1 LQGCGIASAGLT
13 ATNFTNGEAHMKI
26 PLTPIRFLRYAREQF
41 PDTVGVVC
49 GEHRF
54 TYAQFSERVAR
65 LAGALTAAGA
75 KPGDRIAFLST
86 NCHRL
91 LEAYY
96 GVLEAGCILL
106 PLNIRLGPQELA
118 FVLNDAQ
125 ARFLFLEP
133 MFLPLAEPLRAA
145 VPSLESSILLHGEP
159 QASWLVAQNYDSLLA
174 GSLPFECDFTQVD
187 EDSVAEL
194 FYTSG
199 SSDRP
204 KGVMLT
210 HRNIYL
216 HALSVLAAGQT
227 SPATL
232 GEMSC
237 KSVMLH
243 TIPLF
248 HANGWGTAHTI
259 TVVGGMHVM
268 IHQFNPAEVFRLI
281 ERERVSTCAM
291 VPTMVTALAHSPERH
306 KYDLRS
312 LQTIIIG
319 GAASSPALVKEVQ
332 EKMDCACISGY
343 GLTETCPT
351 LAKSPTKA
359 GILSEGEHRYAR
371 QAMTGYA
378 IPGVELRVLGP
389 DGKEVPHNG
398 TAMGE
403 IVVRGDVVMK
413 GYWRQPQATQ
423 AAMEGGWFHTGDVAT
438 VDPYNYIQIVD
449 RKKEIIVSGGENIS
463 SLEVEKVLFAHPAVY
478 EAVVIPVPDETW
490 GEVPKAL
497 VVLKPG
503 VSAAENEIVEF
514 CRARLSHYK
523 CPRSV
528 DFLDSLPKTGTGKIL
543 KRELRQRYWT
553 TQSSAVSSTGEET
566 SYASLGRVRL
576 KPLR

>member
-1 LQGCGIASAGLT
+1 
-13 ATNFTNGEAHMKI
+13 MKI
-26 PLTPIRFLRYAREQF
+26 PLTPLRFLRYAREQF
-41 PDTVGVVC
+41 PNKVGVVC
-49 GEHRF
+49 GDQRF
-54 TYAQFSERVAR
+54 TYAQFAERSAR
-65 LAGALTAAGA
+65 LAAAVIAAGA
-75 KPGDRIAFLST
+75 RPGDRIAFLSS

-96 GVLEAGCILL
+96 GVLEAGCVLL
-106 PLNIRLGPQELA
+106 PLNIRLAPQELA

-125 ARFLFLEP
+125 ARFLFAEISL
-133 MFLPLAEPLRAA
+133 LPLAESFRTA
-145 VPSLESSILLHGEP
+145 VPSIETTFLLDGQP
-159 QASWLVAQNYDSLLA
+159 QASWLAAQNYDDLLA
-174 GSLPFECDFTQVD
+174 ASPPFECDFTQID

-227 SPATL
+227 CPTTI

-237 KSVMLH
+237 QTVLLQ

-259 TVVGGMHVM
+259 TVAGGTHVM
-268 IHQFNPAEVFRLI
+268 IHHFNPIDVFRLI

-291 VPTMVTALAHSPERH
+291 VPTMVTALVHSPERP
-306 KYDLRS
+306 KYDLSS
-312 LQTIIIG
+312 LSTIIIG
-319 GAASSPALVKEVQ
+319 GAASSPTLVREAEDKLG
-332 EKMDCACISGY
+332 CTCISGY

-351 LAKSPTKA
+351 LAKSAMKL
-359 GILSEGEHRYAR
+359 GLGWEGEQHNAG
-371 QAMTGYA
+371 QAMTGFA
-378 IPGVELRVLGP
+378 IPGVELRVLGA

-398 TAMGE
+398 IAMGE
-403 IVVRGDVVMK
+403 IVVRGDVVMS
-413 GYWRQPQATQ
+413 GYWRQPEATA
-423 AAMEGGWFHTGDVAT
+423 AAMKDGWFHTGDVAT
-438 VDPYNYIQIVD
+438 VDAHNYLQIVD

-463 SLEVEKVLFAHPAVY
+463 SLEVEKVLSAHPAVY
-478 EAVVIPVPDETW
+478 ESAVIPVPDAKW
-490 GEVPKAL
+490 GEVPKAI

-503 VSAAENEIVEF
+503 AKAEEEELLEY

-528 DFLDSLPKTGTGKIL
+528 EFLESLPRTGTGKVL
-543 KRELRQRYWT
+543 KRELRKRHWT
-553 TQSSAVSSTGEET
+553 AQKSTVEHTAEK
-566 SYASLGRVRL
+566 V
-576 KPLR
+576 

>member
-1 LQGCGIASAGLT
+1 M
-13 ATNFTNGEAHMKI
+13 NI
-26 PLTPIRFLRYAREQF
+26 PLTPVRFLRYAREQF
-41 PDTVGVVC
+41 PDKVGVVC
-49 GEHRF
+49 GDQRF
-54 TYAQFSERVAR
+54 TYAQFAERTSR
-65 LAGALTAAGA
+65 LAGALITAGA

-96 GVLEAGCILL
+96 GVLEAGCVLL
-106 PLNIRLGPQELA
+106 PLNIRLAPQELA

-125 ARFLFLEP
+125 ARFLFIEP
-133 MFLPLAEPLRAA
+133 MFLPLAEPLRTAA
-145 VPSLESSILLHGEP
+145 PSIEASFLLDGQP
-159 QASWLVAQNYDSLLA
+159 QASWLEPQNYDQLLSA
-174 GSLPFECDFTQVD
+174 SSPFECDFTQID

-227 SPATL
+227 SPNTL

-237 KSVMLH
+237 NSVLLH

-259 TVVGGMHVM
+259 TVVGGTHVM
-268 IHQFNPAEVFRLI
+268 IHQFNPVEVFRLV
-281 ERERVSTCAM
+281 ERERVTTCAM
-291 VPTMVTALAHSPERH
+291 VPTMVTALVNFPQRP
-306 KYDLRS
+306 KYDVSSLR
-312 LQTIIIG
+312 TIIIG
-319 GAASSPALVKEVQ
+319 GAASSPTLVKEVE
-332 EKMDCACISGY
+332 EKLGCTCISGY

-351 LAKSPTKA
+351 LAKSPMKS
-359 GILSEGEHRYAR
+359 GLPWVGEQRYAG
-371 QAMTGYA
+371 QAMTGFA

-389 DGKEVPHNG
+389 DGREVAHDG
-398 TAMGE
+398 TVIGE

-413 GYWRQPQATQ
+413 GYWRQPEATQ
-423 AAMEGGWFHTGDVAT
+423 AVMEGGWFHTGDVAT
-438 VDPYNYIQIVD
+438 VDPHNYIRIVD

-463 SLEVEKVLFAHPAVY
+463 SLEVEKTLSAHPAVY
-478 EAVVIPVPDETW
+478 EAVVIPVPDQKW
-490 GEVPKAL
+490 GEVPKAV

-503 VSAAENEIVEF
+503 AKTTEDELLEF

-528 DFLDSLPKTGTGKIL
+528 EFLESLPKTGTGKVL
-543 KRELRQRYWT
+543 KRELRQKYWT
-553 TQSSAVSSTGEET
+553 AQKSAVS
-566 SYASLGRVRL
+566 
-576 KPLR
+576 